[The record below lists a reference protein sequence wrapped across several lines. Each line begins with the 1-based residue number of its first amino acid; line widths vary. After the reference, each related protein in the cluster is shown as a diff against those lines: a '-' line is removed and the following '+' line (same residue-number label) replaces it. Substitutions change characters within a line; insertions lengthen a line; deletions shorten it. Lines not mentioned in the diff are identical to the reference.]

1 MQKNVTGSWN
11 KFLKPSNVDMSGIVL
26 YRKLSPFLFLKWGSL
41 IGGIKVRVEFTK
53 KRSIFAIY
61 YFWVNFGLLQTLKW
75 HLKIQFRFLALQ
87 CIKKSSSLIIL
98 FALGS
103 RSRLETPH
111 FCHICYR
118 HVLYTTVG
126 GILNYFSKKS
136 CYCLKEHLENFVSNF
151 NFNLIKYSAR
161 VFKKITCLYGIC
173 KRKIGIFR
181 RHMLLRRE
189 SLAFS

>member
-111 FCHICYR
+111 FM
-118 HVLYTTVG
+118 
-126 GILNYFSKKS
+126 S
-136 CYCLKEHLENFVSNF
+136 
-151 NFNLIKYSAR
+151 
-161 VFKKITCLYGIC
+161 
-173 KRKIGIFR
+173 
-181 RHMLLRRE
+181 HMLQARIVYRCWWNIELFFPKKVVIAWK
-189 SLAFS
+189 SLWRILWAISILT